1 MNGMLLIVAIMASL
15 TGAIIVYLILQSLSG
30 VVKKEAGT
38 PAGNILY
45 FKTKEQIFYFKMIV
59 YILVAAFVYFAFGPV
74 LNKLIMFIFLEGV
87 AYVGLRAF
95 INSLREKWL
104 DIFEAQLEDAAHLLA
119 NSLKAGLGFM
129 QGLEL
134 VADQIESPFR
144 DKIRAMLRD
153 VRLGGTLKDAFK
165 KLEEEVP
172 ESESLK
178 TFTSAVVIQLQ
189 TGGNLSEVL
198 DHVAE
203 TITLRRKLKRRI
215 QALTAEGRL
224 SAYVITVLPFFLE
237 FMLWLT
243 QRDLFSPMI
252 NTWPG
257 LLINGVC
264 FVLIIIA
271 FVWIKKIITI
281 EY

>member
-1 MNGMLLIVAIMASL
+1 MNGMLLLVAVMASL
-15 TGAIIVYLILQSLSG
+15 TGAVIVYIVLQSISG

-38 PAGNILY
+38 PAGNILF
-45 FKTKEQIFYFKMIV
+45 FKTKEQIFYFKLLV
-59 YILVAAFVYFAFGPV
+59 YSLVAVFVYFAFGPV
-74 LNKLIMFIFLEGV
+74 LNKIIMIVFLEGL
-87 AYVGLRAF
+87 AYVGIRAF
-95 INSLREKWL
+95 LINLREKWL
-104 DIFEAQLEDAAHLLA
+104 DIFEGQLEDAAHLLA

-215 QALTAEGRL
+215 QALTAEGRI
-224 SAYVITVLPFFLE
+224 SAYVITVLPFFIE

-243 QRDLFSPMI
+243 QRDLFRPMI
-252 NTWPG
+252 STPLG
-257 LLINGVC
+257 LVINGVC
-264 FVLIIIA
+264 FLLVAIA
-271 FVWIKKIITI
+271 FIWIKKIITI

>member
-1 MNGMLLIVAIMASL
+1 MNGMLLLIAVMASL
-15 TGAIIVYLILQSLSG
+15 TGAVIVYLVLQSIAG

-38 PAGNILY
+38 PAGNILL
-45 FKTKEQIFYFKMIV
+45 FKTREQIFYFKLIIHSLIAV
-59 YILVAAFVYFAFGPV
+59 FAWFAFGPI
-74 LNKLIMFIFLEGV
+74 LNKIIVIIFLEGIAFV
-87 AYVGLRAF
+87 VIRAYLNHLRG
-95 INSLREKWL
+95 KWL
-104 DIFEAQLEDAAHLLA
+104 DLFEGQLEDAAHLLA

-134 VADQIESPFR
+134 VADQIEPPFR
-144 DKIRAMLRD
+144 DKIRSMLRD

-224 SAYVITVLPFFLE
+224 SAYVITALPFFIE

-243 QRDLFSPMI
+243 QRDLFRPMI
-252 NTWPG
+252 ETPLG

-264 FVLIIIA
+264 FVLIAIA
-271 FVWIKKIITI
+271 FVWINKIISI

>member
-15 TGAIIVYLILQSLSG
+15 TGAIIVYLVLQSISG

-38 PAGNILY
+38 PAGNILF
-45 FKTKEQIFYFKMIV
+45 FKTREQIFYFKLLV
-59 YILVAAFVYFAFGPV
+59 YATVAVFIYFVFGPI
-74 LNKLIMFIFLEGV
+74 LNKIIMLVFLEGV
-87 AYVGLRAF
+87 AYFGIRAF
-95 INSLREKWL
+95 LNNMREKWL
-104 DIFEAQLEDAAHLLA
+104 DLFEGQLEDATHLLA

-134 VADQIESPFR
+134 VADQIESPFK

-224 SAYVITVLPFFLE
+224 SAYVITALPFFIE

-243 QRDLFSPMI
+243 QRDLFRPMI
-252 NTWPG
+252 ATPLG

-264 FVLIIIA
+264 FILIVIA
-271 FVWIKKIITI
+271 FIWIKKIITI

>member
-1 MNGMLLIVAIMASL
+1 MNGMLLLVAVMASL
-15 TGAIIVYLILQSLSG
+15 TGAIIIYLILQSIAG

-38 PAGNILY
+38 PAGNILF
-45 FKTKEQIFYFKMIV
+45 FKTKEQIFYFKLLVHALVAVIV
-59 YILVAAFVYFAFGPV
+59 YLLFGPI
-74 LNKLIMFIFLEGV
+74 LNKIIMLVVLEGL
-87 AYVGLRAF
+87 AYVLIRALLAK
-95 INSLREKWL
+95 LREKWL
-104 DIFEAQLEDAAHLLA
+104 DMFEGQLEDATHLLA

-134 VADQIESPFR
+134 VADQIEPPFR
-144 DKIRAMLRD
+144 DKIRAILRD
-153 VRLGGTLKDAFK
+153 IRLGGTLKDAFK
-165 KLEEEVP
+165 KLEDEVP

-198 DHVAE
+198 EHVAE

-224 SAYVITVLPFFLE
+224 SAYVITALPFFIE

-243 QRDLFSPMI
+243 QRELFRPMI
-252 NTWPG
+252 STPLG
-257 LLINGVC
+257 LLINGIC
-264 FVLIIIA
+264 IILITIA
-271 FVWIKKIITI
+271 FIWIKKIITI

>member
-1 MNGMLLIVAIMASL
+1 MNGMLLLIAIMASL
-15 TGAIIVYLILQSLSG
+15 TGAIIVYIVLQSLSG
-30 VVKKEAGT
+30 VIKKEAGT

-45 FKTKEQIFYFKMIV
+45 FKTKEQIFYFKLIV
-59 YILVAAFVYFAFGPV
+59 HTLVAVFVYFAFGPI
-74 LNKLIMFIFLEGV
+74 LNKIIMLIFLEGLT
-87 AYVGLRAF
+87 YVFLRSF

-104 DIFEAQLEDAAHLLA
+104 DLFEAQLEDAAHLLA

-203 TITLRRKLKRRI
+203 TITQRRKLKRRI

-224 SAYVITVLPFFLE
+224 SAYVITVLPFFIE
-237 FMLWLT
+237 FLLWLT
-243 QRDLFSPMI
+243 QRDLFRPMI
-252 NTWPG
+252 STWLG
-257 LLINGVC
+257 LLINGFC
-264 FVLIIIA
+264 FVLITIA
-271 FVWIKKIITI
+271 FIWIKKIITI

>member
-1 MNGMLLIVAIMASL
+1 MNGMLLLVAVMASL
-15 TGAIIVYLILQSLSG
+15 TGAVIVYLVLQSISG

-38 PAGNILY
+38 PAGNILF
-45 FKTKEQIFYFKMIV
+45 FKTREQIFYFKLLV
-59 YILVAAFVYFAFGPV
+59 HSLVAVFVYFAFGPI
-74 LNKLIMFIFLEGV
+74 LNKIIMIVFLEGI
-87 AYVGLRAF
+87 AYVAIRALL
-95 INSLREKWL
+95 NNLREKWL
-104 DIFEAQLEDAAHLLA
+104 DLFEGQLEDAAHLLA

-134 VADQIESPFR
+134 VADQIEPPFR

-178 TFTSAVVIQLQ
+178 TFTSAIVIQLQ

-224 SAYVITVLPFFLE
+224 SAYVITVLPFFIE

-243 QRDLFSPMI
+243 QRDLFRPMI
-252 NTWPG
+252 ETPLG

-264 FVLIIIA
+264 FVLIVIA
-271 FVWIKKIITI
+271 FIWIKKIITI

>member
-1 MNGMLLIVAIMASL
+1 MNGMLLLIAVMASL
-15 TGAIIVYLILQSLSG
+15 TGAVIVYLVLQSIAG

-38 PAGNILY
+38 PAGNILL
-45 FKTKEQIFYFKMIV
+45 FKTQEQIFYFKLIIHSLIAV
-59 YILVAAFVYFAFGPV
+59 FAWFAFGPI
-74 LNKLIMFIFLEGV
+74 LNKIIVIIFLEGIAFV
-87 AYVGLRAF
+87 VIRAYLNHLRG
-95 INSLREKWL
+95 KWL
-104 DIFEAQLEDAAHLLA
+104 DLFEGQLEDAAHLLA

-134 VADQIESPFR
+134 VADQIEPPFR
-144 DKIRAMLRD
+144 DKIRSMLRD

-224 SAYVITVLPFFLE
+224 SAYVITALPFFIE

-243 QRDLFSPMI
+243 QRDLFRPMI
-252 NTWPG
+252 ETPLG

-264 FVLIIIA
+264 FVLIAIA
-271 FVWIKKIITI
+271 FVWINKIISI

>member
-1 MNGMLLIVAIMASL
+1 MNGMLLLVAVMASL
-15 TGAIIVYLILQSLSG
+15 TGAVIVYIVLQSISG

-38 PAGNILY
+38 PAGNILF
-45 FKTKEQIFYFKMIV
+45 FKTKEQIFYFKLVV
-59 YILVAAFVYFAFGPV
+59 YSLVAVFVYFAFGPV
-74 LNKLIMFIFLEGV
+74 LNKIIMIVFLEGL
-87 AYVGLRAF
+87 AYVGIRAF
-95 INSLREKWL
+95 LVNLREKWL
-104 DIFEAQLEDAAHLLA
+104 DIFEGQLEDAAHLLA

-215 QALTAEGRL
+215 QALTAEGRI
-224 SAYVITVLPFFLE
+224 SAYVITVLPFFIE

-243 QRDLFSPMI
+243 QRDLFRPMI
-252 NTWPG
+252 STPLG
-257 LLINGVC
+257 LVINGVC
-264 FVLIIIA
+264 FLLIAIA
-271 FVWIKKIITI
+271 FIWIKKIITI

>member
-1 MNGMLLIVAIMASL
+1 L
-15 TGAIIVYLILQSLSG
+15 
-30 VVKKEAGT
+30 
-38 PAGNILY
+38 
-45 FKTKEQIFYFKMIV
+45 F
-59 YILVAAFVYFAFGPV
+59 
-74 LNKLIMFIFLEGV
+74 EG
-87 AYVGLRAF
+87 
-95 INSLREKWL
+95 
-104 DIFEAQLEDAAHLLA
+104 QLEDATHLLA

-134 VADQIESPFR
+134 VADQIESPFK

-224 SAYVITVLPFFLE
+224 SAYVITALPFFIE

-243 QRDLFSPMI
+243 QRDLFRPMI
-252 NTWPG
+252 ATPLG

-264 FVLIIIA
+264 FILIVIA
-271 FVWIKKIITI
+271 FIWIKKIITI

>member
-1 MNGMLLIVAIMASL
+1 MNGMLLLVAITASL
-15 TGAIIVYLILQSLSG
+15 TGAVIVYLVLQSLSG

-38 PAGNILY
+38 PAGNILFFKTREQISY
-45 FKTKEQIFYFKMIV
+45 FKLLV
-59 YILVAAFVYFAFGPV
+59 YVTVAIFVYFVFGPI
-74 LNKLIMFIFLEGV
+74 LNKIIMFVFLEGV
-87 AYVGLRAF
+87 AFFGIRTFL
-95 INSLREKWL
+95 NNLREKWL
-104 DIFEAQLEDAAHLLA
+104 DLFEGQLEDAAHLLA

-165 KLEEEVP
+165 KLEDEVP

-224 SAYVITVLPFFLE
+224 SAYVITALPFFIE

-243 QRDLFSPMI
+243 QRDLFRPMI
-252 NTWPG
+252 ETPLG
-257 LLINGVC
+257 LVINGVC

-271 FVWIKKIITI
+271 FIWIKKIITI

>member
-1 MNGMLLIVAIMASL
+1 MNGMLLVVAIMASL
-15 TGAIIVYLILQSLSG
+15 TGAIIVYLVLQSLSG

-38 PAGNILY
+38 PAGNILF
-45 FKTKEQIFYFKMIV
+45 FKTKEQIFYFKLLV
-59 YILVAAFVYFAFGPV
+59 YGVIAVFVYLAFGPI
-74 LNKLIMFIFLEGV
+74 LNKIIMLVFLEGV
-87 AYVGLRAF
+87 AYFGIRAF
-95 INSLREKWL
+95 LNNMREKWL
-104 DIFEAQLEDAAHLLA
+104 DLFEGQLEDATHLLA

-134 VADQIESPFR
+134 VADQIEPPFR

-153 VRLGGTLKDAFK
+153 VRLGGTLKDSFK

-198 DHVAE
+198 NHVAE

-224 SAYVITVLPFFLE
+224 SAYVITALPFFIE

-243 QRDLFSPMI
+243 QRDLFRPMI
-252 NTWPG
+252 STPLG

-264 FVLIIIA
+264 FILIVIA
-271 FVWIKKIITI
+271 FIWIKKIITI